1 MKFKIPVIH
10 IPGPVKTMIKLAISV
25 AIIVLII
32 RKIDERALLDVVS
45 EANPL
50 WVIWALVWFIFSKM
64 IAALR
69 FNVLLKTED
78 IHLTHLQNLRLYWL
92 CMYYNLLLPGGISG
106 DGYKIKVLMEQ
117 FNRPFK
123 RIATVTL
130 IDRISGLIAL
140 VQLSVI
146 LLLWVP
152 SIQPYWLWVF
162 PVLLIS
168 CLAGWSIFRWA
179 GGGLRTA
186 WVKTSFQSIGV
197 QGSQA
202 IATLGLVLALG
213 QGMHWADYLILFL
226 ISSFVAM
233 IPITIGGAG
242 ARELTFLYGSQFL
255 DIHAEKAV
263 AIGFLF
269 YLISTSVSLFGIV
282 YSFRRGGFS
291 FHATDP
297 ETSAS
302 VSEEKRD

>member
-1 MKFKIPVIH
+1 MEFKFPVIH
-10 IPGPVKTMIKLAISV
+10 IPGSIKTMIKLAISV
-25 AIIVLII
+25 AIIVLIV

-45 EANPL
+45 KANPL
-50 WVIWALVWFIFSKM
+50 WVIWALVWFVFSKM
-64 IAALR
+64 IAAFR

-78 IHLTHLQNLRLYWL
+78 IQLTHVQNLRLYWL

-123 RIATVTL
+123 RIVTVTL

-146 LLLWVP
+146 LLFWVP
-152 SIQPYWLWVF
+152 SVQSYRMWVF

-168 CLAGWSIFRWA
+168 CLIGWGIFRWS

-186 WVKTSFQSIGV
+186 WIATSFQSIGV

-202 IATLGLVLALG
+202 IATLGLVMALG

-255 DIHAEKAV
+255 NIHPEKAV

-282 YSFRRGGFS
+282 YSFKRGGFS
-291 FHATDP
+291 FHPHDHATR
-297 ETSAS
+297 TSAS
-302 VSEEKRD
+302 EEKGV